1 MTEMKIGTFPGR
13 LENYAVED
21 NTTVRQAL
29 EMVGI
34 TVGEE
39 QEVKLD
45 GEAVSLDAVVNGGR
59 MLLVTKRLKG
69 AK

>member
-29 EMVGI
+29 EMAGI

-45 GEAVSLDAVVNGGR
+45 GEAVSLDAVVSGGR

>member
-29 EMVGI
+29 EMAGI

-45 GEAVSLDAVVNGGR
+45 GEAVSLDSVVNGGR

>member
-29 EMVGI
+29 EMAGI
-34 TVGEE
+34 TVGE
-39 QEVKLD
+39 LD

>member
-1 MTEMKIGTFPGR
+1 M
-13 LENYAVED
+13 D
-21 NTTVRQAL
+21 
-29 EMVGI
+29 GI

-39 QEVKLD
+39 QELKLD
-45 GEAVSLDAVVNGGR
+45 GEAVRLDEFVIGGR